1 MISKVKVIEVKDA
14 PTLKSPAMLSGI
26 RDKNAAQA
34 WGEKNGHAT
43 VYFLAKRQ
51 RVYAERLQVR
61 VDEQAKDI
69 EQASAE
75 LVVMAESGVMVDA
88 V

>member
-1 MISKVKVIEVKDA
+1 MNSKVKVIEVKEA
-14 PTLKSPAMLSGI
+14 PRLNAPAILSGI

-51 RVYAERLQVR
+51 RVYAEKLLAR
-61 VDEQAKDI
+61 VDVNAEEI
-69 EQASAE
+69 ETASAK
-75 LVVMAESGVMVDA
+75 LVVIAEGA
-88 V
+88 L